1 MNRVFSAAERQQ
13 LRVSAFTGFG
23 LLFRGKCRSFTD
35 MCSSRISRTMTARKP
50 RIQLVLDFDGTITA
64 EDTTAIIGGRCL
76 EKARELALP
85 GPAPEQLPK
94 DMSYY
99 SRQYFQEYKEWRE
112 SSTSSS
118 PERKTIEEEVS
129 YLSRSRQ
136 VELNSFLRVRDAV
149 YRVPGGITAFKH
161 EKCLRDDFMMKAGR
175 EAVRSGEVKVR
186 DPDALKS
193 LTARAHA
200 EGNRWGIL
208 SVSWSRRFILGVLA
222 ESGILEQDSEEE
234 VAKSIKSNELL
245 APLNST
251 ENGGYDILCSAIDK
265 KLAFEILLSEWNTD
279 QHLNGSVQQGK
290 ADSDNALVTIY
301 VGDSSTD
308 IGCLASA
315 TIGLYICTDSTTDSV
330 VQTLNRVGTRCLP
343 LSQLQASNDPMPA
356 QNRNE
361 RGPTIY
367 IVQGFDEIDEWLSSW
382 K

>member
-1 MNRVFSAAERQQ
+1 MA
-13 LRVSAFTGFG
+13 
-23 LLFRGKCRSFTD
+23 
-35 MCSSRISRTMTARKP
+35 ARKP
-50 RIQLVLDFDGTITA
+50 RIQLVLDFDGTITT
-64 EDTTAIIGGRCL
+64 EDTTVIIGGRCL
-76 EKARELALP
+76 EKAKEFGLP
-85 GPAPEQLPK
+85 GLAPEQLPK

-99 SRQYFQEYKEWRE
+99 SRRYFQEYKEWRD

-149 YRVPGGITAFKH
+149 YRVPGGIADFKH
-161 EKCLRDDFMMKAGR
+161 EQCLRDDFMTKAGR
-175 EAVRSGEVKVR
+175 EAVRSGEVQVR

-193 LTARAHA
+193 LTARANA
-200 EGNRWGIL
+200 EGNRWGIV

-245 APLNST
+245 APLSST

-265 KLAFEILLSEWNTD
+265 KLAFEILLSEWNND
-279 QHLNGSVQQGK
+279 QHVNGNVQQGK

-330 VQTLNRVGTRCLP
+330 VQTLHRVGVHCLP
-343 LSQLQASNDPMPA
+343 LSQLQASEDPIPT

-361 RGPTIY
+361 RSPTIY
-367 IVQGFDEIDEWLSSW
+367 IVEGFDEIDEWLSSW

>member
-1 MNRVFSAAERQQ
+1 MV
-13 LRVSAFTGFG
+13 
-23 LLFRGKCRSFTD
+23 
-35 MCSSRISRTMTARKP
+35 ARKP
-50 RIQLVLDFDGTITA
+50 RIQLVLDFDGTITT

-76 EKARELALP
+76 EKAKELALP
-85 GPAPEQLPK
+85 GLAPEQWPK

-112 SSTSSS
+112 SSISSS

-129 YLSRSRQ
+129 YLSQSKQ

-161 EKCLRDDFMMKAGR
+161 EQCLRGDFMMKAGR
-175 EAVRSGEVKVR
+175 EAVRSGEVKIR

-193 LTARAHA
+193 LTARANA
-200 EGNRWGIL
+200 EGNRWGIV
-208 SVSWSRRFILGVLA
+208 SVSWSRRFVLAVLA
-222 ESGILEQDSEEE
+222 ESGTLEQESEEE

-245 APLNST
+245 APLSST
-251 ENGGYDILCSAIDK
+251 EDGGYDILCSAIDK
-265 KLAFEILLSEWNTD
+265 KLAFEILLSEWNDD
-279 QHLNGSVQQGK
+279 QNANGNVQQSK

-308 IGCLASA
+308 IGCLTSA
-315 TIGLYICTDSTTDSV
+315 TIGLYICKDSTTDSV
-330 VQTLNRVGTRCLP
+330 IQTLNRVGIRCLS
-343 LSQLQASNDPMPA
+343 LSQLQASEDPTAA
-356 QNRNE
+356 QSRNE

-367 IVQGFDEIDEWLSSW
+367 IVKGFDEIDEWLSSW